1 MDKALESG
9 GPGSLIIL
17 SNGVCWLFM
26 SVEPFLGERKVRWFR
41 FTFLVGGTEIKIFP
55 IKRNTIRVK
64 YTHGNHQ
71 PKPWLKEL
79 LA

>member
-1 MDKALESG
+1 MDKALESD
-9 GPGSLIIL
+9 GPGSLITI
-17 SNGVCWLFM
+17 GEKTWLFI

-55 IKRNTIRVK
+55 VKRNSIRVR
-64 YTHGNHQ
+64 YRHGNHQ